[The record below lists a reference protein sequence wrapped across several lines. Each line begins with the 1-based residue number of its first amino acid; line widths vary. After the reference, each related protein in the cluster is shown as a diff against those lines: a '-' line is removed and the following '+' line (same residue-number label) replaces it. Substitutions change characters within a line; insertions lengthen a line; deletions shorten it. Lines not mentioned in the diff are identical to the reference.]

1 MRFTKTIASAS
12 VAAVL
17 GLGGV
22 SVAGAVSTPSS
33 SKPAP
38 AASATQ
44 KPTVKKGAATALR
57 RRIRRA
63 AGLLVAKTIG
73 IKPADLR
80 QELLAGKTIAAIATE
95 HGVQPQKVI
104 DTLVDAANAKIAA
117 GRLRAQDH
125 GRARRQVE
133 GPDRQG
139 DPEVRQRLAPEGRRQ
154 ARWLGRQI
162 NSSTGPG
169 RGPRRTAF
177 GDRLAIVGRSA
188 DGASLAV
195 ERSRCCGCSGSP
207 PGRNRGARNQRPR
220 SAGPCP

>member
-44 KPTVKKGAATALR
+44 KPAAEKGVVTALR
-57 RRIRRA
+57 RRIRRRA
-63 AGLLVAKTIG
+63 ALLAAKTIG
-73 IKPADLR
+73 IKPAELR

-117 GRLRAQDH
+117 AVSAH
-125 GRARRQVE
+125 K
-133 GPDRQG
+133 
-139 DPEVRQRLAPEGRRQ
+139 
-154 ARWLGRQI
+154 I
-162 NSSTGPG
+162 
-169 RGPRRTAF
+169 TA
-177 GDRLAIVGRSA
+177 
-188 DGASLAV
+188 
-195 ERSRCCGCSGSP
+195 E
-207 PGRNRGARNQRPR
+207 RGAKLKVRIDNAIPKLVNDWHPKAAAK
-220 SAGPCP
+220 S

>member
-33 SKPAP
+33 SKPT
-38 AASATQ
+38 ASATQ
-44 KPTVKKGAATALR
+44 KVAVEKGGATALR
-57 RRIRRA
+57 RRIRRRA
-63 AGLLVAKTIG
+63 ALLAAKTIG

-117 GRLRAQDH
+117 AVSAH
-125 GRARRQVE
+125 K
-133 GPDRQG
+133 
-139 DPEVRQRLAPEGRRQ
+139 
-154 ARWLGRQI
+154 I
-162 NSSTGPG
+162 
-169 RGPRRTAF
+169 TA
-177 GDRLAIVGRSA
+177 
-188 DGASLAV
+188 
-195 ERSRCCGCSGSP
+195 E
-207 PGRNRGARNQRPR
+207 RGAKLKVRIDNAIPKLVNDWHPKAAAK
-220 SAGPCP
+220 S

>member
-44 KPTVKKGAATALR
+44 KPTVKKGSAHALR

-80 QELLAGKTIAAIATE
+80 QELLGGKTIAAIATE

-117 GRLRAQDH
+117 AVSAH
-125 GRARRQVE
+125 K
-133 GPDRQG
+133 
-139 DPEVRQRLAPEGRRQ
+139 
-154 ARWLGRQI
+154 I
-162 NSSTGPG
+162 
-169 RGPRRTAF
+169 TA
-177 GDRLAIVGRSA
+177 
-188 DGASLAV
+188 
-195 ERSRCCGCSGSP
+195 E
-207 PGRNRGARNQRPR
+207 RGAKLKVRIDNAIPKLVNDWHPKAAAK
-220 SAGPCP
+220 S

>member
-33 SKPAP
+33 SKPA
-38 AASATQ
+38 ASATQ
-44 KPTVKKGAATALR
+44 KVAVEKGGATALR
-57 RRIRRA
+57 RRIRRRA
-63 AGLLVAKTIG
+63 ALLAAKTIG

-117 GRLRAQDH
+117 AVSAH
-125 GRARRQVE
+125 K
-133 GPDRQG
+133 
-139 DPEVRQRLAPEGRRQ
+139 
-154 ARWLGRQI
+154 I
-162 NSSTGPG
+162 
-169 RGPRRTAF
+169 TA
-177 GDRLAIVGRSA
+177 
-188 DGASLAV
+188 
-195 ERSRCCGCSGSP
+195 E
-207 PGRNRGARNQRPR
+207 RGAKLKVRIDNAIPKLVNDWHPKAAAK
-220 SAGPCP
+220 S

>member
-44 KPTVKKGAATALR
+44 KPAAEKGGAHALR

-63 AGLLVAKTIG
+63 AGRLVAKTIG

-104 DTLVDAANAKIAA
+104 DALVDAANAKIAA
-117 GRLRAQDH
+117 AVSAH
-125 GRARRQVE
+125 K
-133 GPDRQG
+133 
-139 DPEVRQRLAPEGRRQ
+139 
-154 ARWLGRQI
+154 I
-162 NSSTGPG
+162 
-169 RGPRRTAF
+169 TA
-177 GDRLAIVGRSA
+177 
-188 DGASLAV
+188 
-195 ERSRCCGCSGSP
+195 E
-207 PGRNRGARNQRPR
+207 RGAKLMVRIDNAIPKLVNDWHPKAAAK
-220 SAGPCP
+220 S